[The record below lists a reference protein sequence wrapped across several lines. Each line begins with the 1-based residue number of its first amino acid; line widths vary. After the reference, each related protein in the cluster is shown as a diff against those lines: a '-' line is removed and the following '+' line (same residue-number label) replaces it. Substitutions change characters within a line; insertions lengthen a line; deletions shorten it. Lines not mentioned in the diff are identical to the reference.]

1 MYGTQQHGI
10 SLNTF
15 YTKLKDQGPSILVV
29 EDSKKRVNKK
39 FFFGCLYFLAF
50 WSICDGKL
58 AYRTSLLW

>member
-29 EDSKKRVNKK
+29 EDSKKRVLINI
-39 FFFGCLYFLAF
+39 FFFFVLINSCLEGL
-50 WSICDGKL
+50 
-58 AYRTSLLW
+58 